1 VPPLEVAPFSR
12 PPNNGLVNA
21 GMVLTMTNND
31 MSVRPP
37 ASPVTAQEN
46 SAQGR
51 APAVPSSSLPKT
63 TVEDVGKAAI
73 QTKGQSVD
81 KLAENAAEIREAVR
95 EINAAVKKVP
105 TSLDF
110 SVDEASKRFVVSVT
124 DTSTGEVIRKL
135 PGDAVL
141 RIARQLESLKG
152 VMFDQKF

>member
-1 VPPLEVAPFSR
+1 
-12 PPNNGLVNA
+12 
-21 GMVLTMTNND
+21 

-81 KLAENAAEIREAVR
+81 KLAENAAEIREA
-95 EINAAVKKVP
+95 N
-105 TSLDF
+105 
-110 SVDEASKRFVVSVT
+110 
-124 DTSTGEVIRKL
+124 STN
-135 PGDAVL
+135 
-141 RIARQLESLKG
+141 
-152 VMFDQKF
+152 